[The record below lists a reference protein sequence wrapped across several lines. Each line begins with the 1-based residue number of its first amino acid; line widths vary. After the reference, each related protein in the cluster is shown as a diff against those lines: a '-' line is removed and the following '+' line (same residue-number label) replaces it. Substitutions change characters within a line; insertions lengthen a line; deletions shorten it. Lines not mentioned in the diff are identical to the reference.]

1 MLFTGWEVHIVK
13 NCDRDLENAPLGL
26 RYGPTLSRKMT
37 YLFFS
42 CGKLAYKSVCLH
54 NFVTELAYVPS
65 TNHCKKSNE
74 RRSE

>member
-1 MLFTGWEVHIVK
+1 MLNTYTLFAGWEVHIVK
-13 NCDRDLENAPLGL
+13 NCDRGL
-26 RYGPTLSRKMT
+26 KMT
-37 YLFFS
+37 YLFI
-42 CGKLAYKSVCLH
+42 KSVCLH